1 MTGALGVS
9 TSSAGTDSFYVDG
22 TYGRLFT
29 VTDDLT
35 DAVFSVNTISGLPI
49 IEAYSDYSVKMG
61 RYGQNDFYINP
72 NGNIG
77 FGTASPAY
85 KVDVTGSLRVS
96 ANIYVGGYIEPDG
109 QSMNLRKVNSI
120 TFAPN
125 NTWNDPYHH
134 GIMST
139 DLSAANSDAISI
151 NSWNDI
157 TLRIDSN
164 GNNSASY
171 VRFMNDTTG
180 SNQFAYIGYDGSN
193 YIASFNGNVF
203 AGSSFRAPI
212 FYDSVDTNFY
222 GDFASTSVVNAIRF
236 GNSSNNGTL
245 SAPDDWGMRL
255 TTDAGYIQF
264 GPANSSYA
272 HIYTDR
278 DTFYFNKDLLVNG
291 NTVLTTA
298 TYNSYSPTLTGG
310 GASGTWSINITGSA
324 GSATTATT
332 AGALTSMN
340 ISQFTNNSGYI
351 TGISFANVSA
361 KPTTISGYGITDA
374 ITTSNIGSQS
384 VSVAASATQVVT
396 LQDDAPA
403 GVNGKLWWETDTGK
417 LKVYYGATSAW
428 IDALPMPDVTL
439 FYTKAGGAITGDVS
453 IQQSL
458 TVTGNILTSGTV
470 TATGGNS
477 TNWNTAFGWGNH
489 GAQGYAT
496 QSYVNTAVS
505 NLVDAAPGTLDTLN
519 ELAAALGDDP
529 NFATTIATSIGTK
542 QAQLNGTGFVKVSGT
557 TVSYDNSTYLTS
569 ITSANVTTALG
580 YTPYN
585 STNPNGYITGI
596 SFANVSAKP
605 TTISGYGITD
615 AITTGNIGSQ
625 SVSYATSAG
634 NADTVDS
641 LHASSFVRNDTTR
654 QYLKPYFEYGEWLT
668 TQSPLDLVNQMGGG
682 GFRVDFLHPSY
693 TANGNWGHVMTWS
706 GYNGYTMYQMSGSY
720 GAEAD
725 VELYVRNEA
734 NHERNAWS
742 SWRRL
747 LHDNNYNSYAPTLTG
762 TGASGTWSIN
772 ITGSAGSVAWT
783 NVSGR
788 PTAVSSFTNDAGYL
802 TALPSHNHDDRYY
815 TETESDTRYVNT
827 SGDTMS
833 GNLTLSGY
841 TNPHITLTAASGDY
855 SYLELYDGST
865 YGYIIKNVTSS
876 TANGVLAGS
885 LYLYTDNS
893 KATQIVHGGVSNAA
907 FLSGG
912 DVYIRGQVY
921 VGGNGASTGTQ
932 LVYNSG
938 TWGINVTGTAAR
950 ATRANGNFYIDD
962 NYGNSIVGLYSSTI
976 LQGVFAMGDAYKLTA
991 GGGAGNLYGLAW
1003 SHPNAG
1009 GVASNLNTHGLLVME
1024 NGTFLAAISG
1034 SIRARDDMRAPIF
1047 YDSDDANYYGNFA
1060 STSRFSRL
1068 LVQQSGVNS
1077 TAGPALRVSKGWDN
1091 GTPDIIYDT
1100 VVIESNDVTSI
1111 RIKESDGGT
1120 AGWSTGD
1127 GYTSFTA
1134 NTPMR
1139 FYTAGST
1146 NSYIYS
1152 GMGGTLAMY
1161 IDQSQRIGM
1170 GTAAPTS
1177 RLHVVGNTAG
1187 ADVFAV
1193 DGINGRL
1200 FTVSDDL
1207 SDSLFSVNTIAGL
1220 PVIEAFANNTVVIGK
1235 YGLST
1240 TFSNDGSITTPGSLT
1255 TGGTITTP
1263 SHGNSSQWNTAY
1275 NKRPTAVAFSGTS
1288 TKTLTLTLGDGSTLT
1303 AAFNDI
1309 DTDTNT
1315 DGQTLSISGSTLTIS
1330 GGNSISLPSGG
1341 ISQATAD
1348 TLYVSVNNNTS
1359 LNNDSRNRRGVTR
1372 LYRYD
1377 DDSDF
1382 SVQHYWTGS
1391 YWHLRGFNGD
1401 TFHADVQVGYA
1412 DSAGSATSATTA
1424 GSAPNAGNLNA
1435 SYGVT
1440 AGAGNGLKFWGGS
1453 DTYKIHMGNSAEYH
1467 YGPVT
1472 DYSIKTNIDSVG
1484 ATRGFTWGQNGVTP
1498 IAALN
1503 VGNGNMQIAG
1513 TFTAIGTITG
1523 SNLSGT
1529 NTGDQ
1534 TNISGNAAT
1543 ATNADAVDGFH
1554 ATNAASGLAYYAS
1567 NGYLNVPSWINVGTT
1582 GIFSG
1587 TNNAHLRPNT
1597 GSYGAWEMIG
1607 SKNGWSGIF
1616 FNDSG
1621 DYLMANN
1628 NEVGHYQNG
1637 IGWKFRWYGGEMYI
1651 SSGSTG
1657 GGTER
1662 TVIHSGNIGG
1672 QSVSYAATAGSAPNA
1687 GNANDF
1693 YNVNAGNGN
1702 GLRFWNSDSYKIS
1715 MGVGD
1720 LYQYGPVTDYS
1731 IKTQM
1736 NDADATRGFTWG
1748 RLSHAPIAALNST
1761 SGDMR
1766 IAGTFT
1772 ASNFSGT
1779 SSGTNTGDQTN
1790 ISGNAATA
1798 TSATQVVTIQD
1809 AAPGGAAGKL
1819 WWESDT
1825 GKLKVYYNS
1834 AWVDATPVPDMSIYY
1849 AKAGGAITGDVT
1861 IQQTLTV
1868 VGNTLIQGTL
1878 TETSDISLKENI
1890 LPLENSLA
1898 KVMKLNGVS
1907 FNKKAT
1913 PTVKEIGFIA
1923 QEVEAVIPD
1932 LVTETNEGIKTV
1944 SYSRVAAVLVETIK
1958 EQQAQI
1964 DALTDMVNLLT
1975 KKLDDL

>member
-1 MTGALGVS
+1 MGLKITGTDIINTTTTANIQFKDHTGSTKLKLSRTGAFMDPNDVMFIDPVTRALTNVTNTNWDAAYNDRITAVSVSGGPTKTLTVTQQDGGTLTASWSDTDTDTNTFVSSAAFNISNGVLTLTRSDSVTVTVDLDGRFYNQTESDGRYVNVTGDVMTGALGVS

-61 RYGQNDFYINP
+61 RYGQHDFYISP
-72 NGNIG
+72 TGNTG
-77 FGTASPAY
+77 FGTASPSE
-85 KVDVTGSLRVS
+85 KLQVTGNILTSGTVTATGGNSTNWNTAFGWGNHAS
-96 ANIYVGGYIEPDG
+96 AGY
-109 QSMNLRKVNSI
+109 Q
-120 TFAPN
+120 A
-125 NTWNDPYHH
+125 
-134 GIMST
+134 
-139 DLSAANSDAISI
+139 
-151 NSWNDI
+151 
-157 TLRIDSN
+157 
-164 GNNSASY
+164 
-171 VRFMNDTTG
+171 
-180 SNQFAYIGYDGSN
+180 
-193 YIASFNGNVF
+193 
-203 AGSSFRAPI
+203 
-212 FYDSVDTNFY
+212 
-222 GDFASTSVVNAIRF
+222 AST
-236 GNSSNNGTL
+236 
-245 SAPDDWGMRL
+245 
-255 TTDAGYIQF
+255 
-264 GPANSSYA
+264 
-272 HIYTDR
+272 
-278 DTFYFNKDLLVNG
+278 
-291 NTVLTTA
+291 
-298 TYNSYSPTLTGG
+298 
-310 GASGTWSINITGSA
+310 
-324 GSATTATT
+324 
-332 AGALTSMN
+332 
-340 ISQFTNNSGYI
+340 
-351 TGISFANVSA
+351 
-361 KPTTISGYGITDA
+361 A

-384 VSVAASATQVVT
+384 VSNASTVAGLAVHTGRNNEANKVVRTDANGYLNTGWINTPSGVFTSAINKIYCSDDDYVRFQTPATFISNLGLVTTSNIGSYALTSLPAHNHTIANVTGLQTALDGKLSSDSDSEQDVGGSYFRFNRGINQISIDPRWNESGYDADLGVFHMYSTTAAGAQWGRTGIALYNGSAYQYLTTKSGTTGVFLNNQEIIHAGNIGSQSVSVATSATQVVT

-496 QSYVNTAVS
+496 QSYVNTAIS
-505 NLVDAAPGTLDTLN
+505 DLVASAPDALDTLN
-519 ELAAALGDDP
+519 ELAVALGEDP

-641 LHASSFVRNDTTR
+641 VHASSFVRNDVSQPTVQRHFDASTT
-654 QYLKPYFEYGEWLT
+654 W
-668 TQSPLDLVNQMGGG
+668 
-682 GFRVDFLHPSY
+682 
-693 TANGNWGHVMTWS
+693 
-706 GYNGYTMYQMSGSY
+706 
-720 GAEAD
+720 
-725 VELYVRNEA
+725 
-734 NHERNAWS
+734 
-742 SWRRL
+742 
-747 LHDNNYNSYAPTLTG
+747 
-762 TGASGTWSIN
+762 
-772 ITGSAGSVAWT
+772 
-783 NVSGR
+783 
-788 PTAVSSFTNDAGYL
+788 TNDAITLFLGWYGGKL
-802 TALPSHNHDDRYY
+802 VIGNNNEGNHDNAAGLGG
-815 TETESDTRYVNT
+815 NT
-827 SGDTMS
+827 IAITNTLYSFEQS
-833 GNLTLSGY
+833 NLY
-841 TNPHITLTAASGDY
+841 
-855 SYLELYDGST
+855 YDGSLKLYMGSDGT
-865 YGYIIKNVTSS
+865 RNTGWAYHTANDTGLHWPNNSWHLMPASS
-876 TANGVLAGS
+876 TDFRIYSGS
-885 LYLYTDNS
+885 ASESALRFET
-893 KATQIVHGGVSNAA
+893 
-907 FLSGG
+907 SGT
-912 DVYIRGQVY
+912 IRGYVY
-921 VGGNGASTGTQ
+921 ASSSNDIGFLNNNRTWR
-932 LVYNSG
+932 LRVY
-938 TWGINVTGTAAR
+938 T
-950 ATRANGNFYIDD
+950 
-962 NYGNSIVGLYSSTI
+962 
-976 LQGVFAMGDAYKLTA
+976 
-991 GGGAGNLYGLAW
+991 GGAVESYGD
-1003 SHPNAG
+1003 
-1009 GVASNLNTHGLLVME
+1009 
-1024 NGTFLAAISG
+1024 F
-1034 SIRARDDMRAPIF
+1034 RAPIF
-1047 YDSDDANYYGNFA
+1047 YDSDDTNYYGNFA

-1240 TFSNDGSITTPGSLT
+1240 TFNNDGSITTPGSLT

-1309 DTDTNT
+1309 DTDTDTNT

-1424 GSAPNAGNLNA
+1424 GSAPNAGNLNS

-1440 AGAGNGLKFWGGS
+1440 AGGGNGLKFWNGS

-1534 TNISGNAAT
+1534 TNISGNAGTVTNGVYTNSATNSLSGILNFGAMNATPYASATGTSNGISFGGYESSSLRQYGIFTELENIGGNYAKLTFNWHTGIRLGASSSYGGTRFYNDAINSSSTMIFSVGNGDNHVRVLNNLYVTGTVTGSNLSGTNTGDQTNISGNAAT
-1543 ATNADAVDGFH
+1543 ATNVAWTGVTSRPTALSQFSNDLGNYGGWLTTSGKAADSELLDG
-1554 ATNAASGLAYYAS
+1554 
-1567 NGYLNVPSWINVGTT
+1567 INSSSFVRNDTT
-1582 GIFSG
+1582 GQY
-1587 TNNAHLRPNT
+1587 LRA
-1597 GSYGAWEMIG
+1597 Y
-1607 SKNGWSGIF
+1607 
-1616 FNDSG
+1616 
-1621 DYLMANN
+1621 
-1628 NEVGHYQNG
+1628 
-1637 IGWKFRWYGGEMYI
+1637 
-1651 SSGSTG
+1651 
-1657 GGTER
+1657 
-1662 TVIHSGNIGG
+1662 
-1672 QSVSYAATAGSAPNA
+1672 
-1687 GNANDF
+1687 
-1693 YNVNAGNGN
+1693 
-1702 GLRFWNSDSYKIS
+1702 
-1715 MGVGD
+1715 
-1720 LYQYGPVTDYS
+1720 YQYGSYLTTERPIDLRN
-1731 IKTQM
+1731 QM
-1736 NDADATRGFTWG
+1736 GGSGMRVDFMNGAGGGSWNHVITFSGYDAYNMYQLGGYYDGGSTTNLYVRSEANHGTTSWTAWR
-1748 RLSHAPIAALNST
+1748 RLLNEVADPYAVNMNQYVRT
-1761 SGDMR
+1761 SDTVSF
-1766 IAGTFT
+1766 A
-1772 ASNFSGT
+1772 NFSGS

-1975 KKLDDL
+1975 KKLNDL